1 MMILDVSFIV
11 FQRAPKNEHFMEN
24 EHPNNDILTL
34 IVTIQKLRCSH
45 VYYIKAGLYVIVTDR
60 GLGFQVSYGPGPCS
74 RKTERAKRAWS
85 SCCTDQV
92 RN

>member
-1 MMILDVSFIV
+1 MLVCCMGLKGD
-11 FQRAPKNEHFMEN
+11 EHDYMY
-24 EHPNNDILTL
+24 
-34 IVTIQKLRCSH
+34 VR
-45 VYYIKAGLYVIVTDR
+45 KACNIALHVIVTDR

-74 RKTERAKRAWS
+74 RKTERAKRARS